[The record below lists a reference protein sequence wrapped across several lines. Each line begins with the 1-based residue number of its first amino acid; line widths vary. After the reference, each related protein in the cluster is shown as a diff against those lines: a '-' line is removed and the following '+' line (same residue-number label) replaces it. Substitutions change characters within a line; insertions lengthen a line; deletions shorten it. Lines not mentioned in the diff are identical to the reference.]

1 MCETV
6 IHEKTAKTPIVIGV
20 AGGSG
25 SGKSTFV
32 GQLQKALS
40 PLQVCSISTDQFFR
54 MPLPTM
60 VSPSTSRVY
69 EDWNSPD
76 SIDKDSLLETLTAQI
91 SAESGNDVILVEGL
105 SVLFFEDLL
114 KLMDLKIFI
123 ELDSD
128 ERMYRRI
135 KRNMKMWGVSMEEV
149 ADYYLES
156 AKYAEEKNFLPTKI
170 KADLIINGNHNFEK
184 TIGIIRAWIQTQ
196 L

>member
-60 VSPSTSRVY
+60 VSPSTGRVY

-76 SIDKDSLLETLTAQI
+76 SIDKENLLETLTAQM
-91 SAESGNDVILVEGL
+91 SAEAGNDVILVEGL